1 MQEKGKG
8 KVAGPGALRFARS
21 RSEESRREN
30 DRQESRMHSRSRA
43 PSAIHDFRMPVLPAT
58 LPRGVRIIDARGG
71 YAVALACAGV
81 FLGIYLRSG
90 V

>member
-1 MQEKGKG
+1 
-8 KVAGPGALRFARS
+8 
-21 RSEESRREN
+21 
-30 DRQESRMHSRSRA
+30 MHSRSRA

>member
-1 MQEKGKG
+1 MQQKGKG
-8 KVAGPGALRFARS
+8 KGAVPKALRFARS
-21 RSEESRREN
+21 SGDESRREN
-30 DRQESRMHSRSRA
+30 DRQQARMHWRSRSPA
-43 PSAIHDFRMPVLPAT
+43 PVHDFRMPVLPAT

-71 YAVALACAGV
+71 YAVALSCAGV